1 MSRMHRGMENVDF
14 LSPFLETKYKTEC
27 QTDSICFP
35 CVFFFQVLGNWSPVF
50 LSGDSAHPLWEHP
63 RTGPQAATILSE
75 LCGDHAQRSRRG
87 EDWDPRVSTPISREE
102 VELHNCQ

>member
-1 MSRMHRGMENVDF
+1 MLIFFPHSWKPNTKVNVRLTASVF
-14 LSPFLETKYKTEC
+14 L
-27 QTDSICFP
+27 
-35 CVFFFQVLGNWSPVF
+35 VFFFQVLGNWSPVF